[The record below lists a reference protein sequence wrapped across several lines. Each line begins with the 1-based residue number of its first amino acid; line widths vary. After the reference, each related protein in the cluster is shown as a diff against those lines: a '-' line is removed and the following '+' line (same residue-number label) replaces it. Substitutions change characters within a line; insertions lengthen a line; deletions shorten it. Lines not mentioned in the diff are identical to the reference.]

1 MFLFDGP
8 AEAELTVLLAHGAG
22 APMDSASLNAIAKAL
37 ADIGLRVARFEFGYM
52 ASRRGSSGKKPPPR
66 AGLREARAQ
75 GRVPGRKPKITAE
88 QK

>member
-37 ADIGLRVARFEFGYM
+37 ANTGLRVARFEFGYM
-52 ASRRGSSGKKPPPR
+52 ASRRASSGKSRLR
-66 AGLREARAQ
+66 A
-75 GRVPGRKPKITAE
+75 PKCSNPNTSP
-88 QK
+88 QLTR